1 MTKKIFNDEKHKKLT
16 NWTRLR
22 CLEKVAKNNR
32 KKNNF
37 KRGNKIELA
46 KVSTLTN
53 HKHST

>member
-1 MTKKIFNDEKHKKLT
+1 MTVSFLEEE
-16 NWTRLR
+16 
-22 CLEKVAKNNR
+22 EKVAKNNR

-53 HKHST
+53 HKNST